1 MIINSVRRKSTIPL
15 AVYRAEAG
23 AGRIESIMYFKQVMI
38 FTMDYHRLHL
48 RLFSRL
54 NVFYGLLLLCNLAY
68 AGAREIDG
76 FRWEGVERIVA
87 IGDLH
92 GDYENYL
99 EVLRIAGLINKRG
112 KWSGGKTHLV
122 QTGDIPDRGPDSI
135 KIIEHISKLA
145 RQAKKKGGRVHSL
158 IGNHEAMN
166 MYGDLRYVHPGEF
179 KAFVNR
185 NSAALRDRYF
195 AVLMQNLEAQN
206 PERFTSLP
214 ENYRTVWNVKFP
226 LGWVEH
232 RQAWNPAWNP
242 EGEFA
247 TWVLENKVSIK
258 INDAIFL
265 HGGISAYYCQNSLES
280 ITEKAHASL
289 RHYDF
294 SNPGIIVDEFGPLW
308 YRGLSGVEP
317 HALSATVDAILEHQ
331 GVRHIVVGHSPTNG
345 VIWPRYDA
353 KVVMIDTGIS
363 HAYGSYL
370 GYLEITPEGLFAGYP
385 SGKLPLP
392 SNDEGLV
399 SYLEKVIEKNPDNPH
414 LQERVENLLHPDPA
428 TVEPDGMEETAA
440 HSGVGEL
447 ATAQTATAETPAP
460 EPIPICGISP

>member
-1 MIINSVRRKSTIPL
+1 
-15 AVYRAEAG
+15 
-23 AGRIESIMYFKQVMI
+23 MI
-38 FTMDYHRLHL
+38 FMMNHHRRDL
-48 RLFSRL
+48 RLFFQL
-54 NVFYGLLLLCNLAY
+54 NVFFGLLLLCNLAY
-68 AGAREIDG
+68 AGAGEIDG

-99 EVLRIAGLINKRG
+99 AVLRIAGLIDKRG

-145 RQAKKKGGRVHSL
+145 KQAKKKGGRVHSL

-185 NSAALRDRYF
+185 KSGALRDRYF
-195 AVLMQNLEAQN
+195 AVFMHNLETQD

-214 ENYRTVWNVKFP
+214 EDYRTEWNVKFP

-232 RQAWNPAWNP
+232 RQAWDPAWNP
-242 EGEFA
+242 EGEIS
-247 TWVLENKVSIK
+247 TWVLEHKVSIK
-258 INDAIFL
+258 INDTIFL

-289 RHYDF
+289 RHYD
-294 SNPGIIVDEFGPLW
+294 SKNPGIIEDEFGPLW

-331 GVRHIVVGHSPTNG
+331 EVRHIVVGHTPTNG

-353 KVVMIDTGIS
+353 KVVLIDSGIS
-363 HAYGSYL
+363 SAYG
-370 GYLEITPEGLFAGYP
+370 GHKAYLEITPEGLFAGYP

-392 SNDEGLV
+392 PNDEGLV
-399 SYLEKVIEKNPDNPH
+399 PYLEKVIEKNPDNPY
-414 LQERVENLLHPDPA
+414 LQERLEILLHPVTA
-428 TVEPDGMEETAA
+428 QPDGMEETAA
-440 HSGVGEL
+440 HSGVGAV
-447 ATAQTATAETPAP
+447 ATAETATAETPAP
-460 EPIPICGISP
+460 EPIPICGISL

>member
-1 MIINSVRRKSTIPL
+1 
-15 AVYRAEAG
+15 
-23 AGRIESIMYFKQVMI
+23 MYFKQVMI
-38 FTMDYHRLHL
+38 FTMDYHRPDL
-48 RLFSRL
+48 RLFFQL
-54 NVFYGLLLLCNLAY
+54 NVFYGLLLLSNLAY

-99 EVLRIAGLINKRG
+99 EVLRIAGLIDKRG
-112 KWSGGKTHLV
+112 KWSAGKTHLV
-122 QTGDIPDRGPDSI
+122 QTGDIPDRGPDSK

-145 RQAKKKGGRVHSL
+145 RRAKKKGGRVHSL

-185 NSAALRDRYF
+185 NSAAMRDRYF
-195 AVLMQNLEAQN
+195 AVYMQNWEAQD
-206 PERFTSLP
+206 PESFVVLP
-214 ENYRTVWNVKFP
+214 ENYREQWNLKFP

-232 RQAWNPAWNP
+232 RQAWDPAWNP
-242 EGEFA
+242 EGEIA

-258 INDAIFL
+258 INDTIFL

-294 SNPGIIVDEFGPLW
+294 NNPGIIVDEFGPLW

-317 HALSATVDAILEHQ
+317 HALPATVDAILEHQ
-331 GVRHIVVGHSPTNG
+331 GVRQIVVGHSPTDG

-363 HAYGSYL
+363 HAYGGYL
-370 GYLEITPEGLFAGYP
+370 AYLEITPEGLFAGYP

-399 SYLEKVIEKNPDNPH
+399 SYLEKVIEKNPDNSY
-414 LQERVENLLHPDPA
+414 LQERLEILLNPVTA
-428 TVEPDGMEETAA
+428 EPDGMEETSA
-440 HSGVGEL
+440 HSGVGDVV
-447 ATAQTATAETPAP
+447 TAQTAAAEMPAP
-460 EPIPICGISP
+460 EPIPICGISQ